1 VILAKSRVRG
11 PYLLP
16 AEYPHA
22 FTTLVH
28 RSGPWHFGAM
38 SANPA
43 LSKPLLPPIERSF
56 AALAPNYD
64 LVLCDVWGVLHNG
77 VKGSAAASDA
87 LVRARATGT
96 TVVLVSNAPRPKDG
110 VAKIL
115 DGFDIPRN
123 AYDDIVTSGDVTT
136 SLLRARRGA
145 KLYHLGPDRDLGIY
159 QGLGVVLTG
168 LEEAELIV
176 CTGLFDDTT
185 ETPDSYKTTLAAA
198 KARDLP
204 FICANPD
211 IVVERGGDLIWCAGA
226 IAEAYVEHGGEVVF
240 CGKPHPPIYETA
252 FEVARGL
259 RGSAV
264 DTSRILAIGDALRT
278 DLAGALGAGI
288 DCLFV
293 AAGIHAGEL
302 GLGHGEDVDPAALK
316 ALFEDGPGLPVA
328 VTTRLAW

>member
-1 VILAKSRVRG
+1 
-11 PYLLP
+11 
-16 AEYPHA
+16 
-22 FTTLVH
+22 
-28 RSGPWHFGAM
+28 M
-38 SANPA
+38 SANPV
-43 LSKPLLPPIERSF
+43 LNMPPLPPIVRSF
-56 AALAPNYD
+56 AALAPRYD
-64 LVLCDVWGVLHNG
+64 LVLCDIWGVLHNG
-77 VKGSAAASDA
+77 MKGSAAAADA
-87 LVRARATGT
+87 LVRARAGGT

-110 VAKIL
+110 VARIL

-136 SLLRARRGA
+136 SLLRGRRGVR
-145 KLYHLGPDRDLGIY
+145 LHHLGPDRDLGIY
-159 QGLGVVLTG
+159 EGLGVVLTG
-168 LEEAELIV
+168 LDEAELIV

-185 ETPDSYKTTLAAA
+185 ETPDSYRTTLAAA

-226 IAEAYVEHGGEVVF
+226 IAEAYAERGGKVVY
-240 CGKPHPPIYETA
+240 CGKPHLPVYEAA

-259 RGSAV
+259 RGAEL
-264 DTSRILAIGDALRT
+264 DKSRILAIGDALRT

-302 GLGHGEDVDPAALK
+302 GLVHGDEVNPAAL
-316 ALFEDGPGLPVA
+316 ASLFEDGPGLPVA